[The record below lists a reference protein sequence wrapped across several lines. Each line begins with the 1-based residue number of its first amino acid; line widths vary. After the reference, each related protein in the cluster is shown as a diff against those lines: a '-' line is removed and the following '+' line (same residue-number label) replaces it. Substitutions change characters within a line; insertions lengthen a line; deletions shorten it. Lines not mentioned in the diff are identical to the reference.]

1 MRTHCIAQGTV
12 LHCSAVTSMGRKSKK
27 EQMYVCTELTHFAVQ
42 QKLTQ
47 HFKATTLQLKF

>member
-12 LHCSAVTSMGRKSKK
+12 LHCSAVTSMERKSKK